1 MSTVFLPGDVRS
13 TAITRESNARPTES
27 VAAHVNGTQLVSPN
41 APKPVNKAH
50 KAYKSEKK
58 GKKAIEA
65 PLKTS

>member
-50 KAYKSEKK
+50 KAYKSEKERKK
-58 GKKAIEA
+58 GDR
-65 PLKTS
+65 SNR